1 MTPRQELIETLTK
14 YLNDPTFEISS
25 ISLQVKDK
33 ILYLNLDK
41 NVCDLTGKEFDGT
54 LIEDVPICGD
64 GVELKS
70 ILESMRTEEKSE
82 K

>member
-54 LIEDVPICGD
+54 LIEGAPICGA

-70 ILESMRTEEKSE
+70 ILESMRTEENTE
-82 K
+82 N